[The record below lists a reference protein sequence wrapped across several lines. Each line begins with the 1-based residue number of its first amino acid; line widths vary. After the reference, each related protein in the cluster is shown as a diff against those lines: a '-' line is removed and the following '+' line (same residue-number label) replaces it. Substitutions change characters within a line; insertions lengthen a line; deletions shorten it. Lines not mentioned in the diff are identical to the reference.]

1 MDELRIS
8 AEDFE
13 RLIAEVTPWLAECV
27 RRSDTGP
34 TSFMDSLDGEVQ
46 ERDRGRTLASKLREE
61 HAPETGQRL
70 DSLMDTLC
78 NVAARTGRNGGSA
91 AFCAYVPTGGLLQ
104 TAVAD
109 LIAAALNRSTPLF
122 ISNPGLVQLEFN
134 ALSWMAQLVGY
145 DPDVAFGSFSSGGSM
160 ANFIGVLVARRKHL
174 PEENIA
180 TGAVMATSQTHS
192 CIGKGLIMAGL
203 PRSSL
208 CLVECDE
215 KLRMCPAAL
224 EKCIV
229 AQRNGGRVPF
239 LVVAS
244 AGTTSTGAVDDL
256 RALAS
261 VCKRHGVWL
270 HVDGV
275 YGAAFNLTQR
285 GREQLDGLEEAD
297 SIAIDLHKSFFLPQ
311 ATGLLMVK
319 ERVYLKQAFALD
331 HQPAFLPDVDQ
342 DDRNFL
348 DHSPDLTR
356 PCYGL
361 RLWFPLQ
368 LCGLGRWRAA
378 LDDRLDWTGEFADGL
393 RAMARIGIELTT
405 EPSLTILTFRYA
417 PTHEDD
423 SSSVMA
429 GNVSAGQV
437 SSGVCR
443 SQRLRDANQK
453 LLRFINGR
461 DHIFLSS
468 TILPGGEVFV
478 LRACILHVRLTRQ
491 RLLDGLQDIRDGVA
505 EIRASA
511 SAAELTESTQVIE

>member
-46 ERDRGRTLASKLREE
+46 ERDRGRTLARKLREE

-229 AQRNGGRVPF
+229 AQRTSGRKPF
-239 LVVAS
+239 LVLAS
-244 AGTTSTGAVDDL
+244 AGTTNTGAVDDL
-256 RALAS
+256 RAVSAI
-261 VCKRHGVWL
+261 CRRHDVWL

-275 YGAAFNLTQR
+275 YGAAFNLTQF
-285 GREQLDGLEEAD
+285 GREQLNGLEEAD

-319 ERVYLKQAFALD
+319 DRFYLKNAFTHDVQA
-331 HQPAFLPDVDQ
+331 PFLPELAAEED
-342 DDRNFL
+342 NFL
-348 DHSPDLTR
+348 DLSPDLTR
-356 PCYGL
+356 PLYGL
-361 RLWFPLQ
+361 RLWFPLK
-368 LCGLGRWRAA
+368 LCGIRKWRAA
-378 LDDRLDWTGEFADGL
+378 LCERLDWTAEFADGL
-393 RAMARIGIELTT
+393 RKMSGIGVELTT

-417 PTHEDD
+417 PPAGQSQTAG
-423 SSSVMA
+423 SSSVVQPA
-429 GNVSAGQV
+429 PPPSTECLAY
-437 SSGVCR
+437 
-443 SQRLRDANQK
+443 LRTVNEK
-453 LLRFINGR
+453 LLVFINCRDTIYLSGTTLPDGR
-461 DHIFLSS
+461 YVIR
-468 TILPGGEVFV
+468 VCV
-478 LRACILHVRLTRQ
+478 LNIRLTHG
-491 RLLDGLQDIRDGVA
+491 RLMKGLADISDGVKH
-505 EIRASA
+505 I
-511 SAAELTESTQVIE
+511 AAQV